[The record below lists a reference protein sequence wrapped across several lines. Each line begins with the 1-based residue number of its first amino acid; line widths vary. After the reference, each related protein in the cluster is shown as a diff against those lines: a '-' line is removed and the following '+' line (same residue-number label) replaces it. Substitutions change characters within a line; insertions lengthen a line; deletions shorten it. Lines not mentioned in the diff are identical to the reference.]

1 MPRPRKVVLLGDF
14 GVGKTSFGTRLA
26 KGEFH
31 ESTLATLGVAHFNVA
46 VRAAGDGPLAPATKL
61 EIWDTAGQER
71 YRSMDTLK
79 LYLRGAAG
87 AIVVADLTRA
97 ASFDAA
103 VRVIEQI
110 RGEEIGC
117 KIPIALAANKSDL
130 PSRQV
135 EAAAVQAAAADL
147 KLADARRGARPATA
161 SWPSRGRW
169 SGLRSRGAAGDRR
182 ARGTF
187 VLHCVLLVKNYV
199 LTCPACPSPSSSTRP
214 TISGS
219 PPPTTR
225 SAGPARAPSR
235 CPRRRRPGSSV
246 ARP

>member
-31 ESTLATLGVAHFNVA
+31 ESTLATLGVAHFNVT
-46 VRAAGDGPLAPATKL
+46 VKGVKL

-79 LYLRGAAG
+79 VYLRGAAG

-110 RGEEIGC
+110 RGDEIGC

-147 KLADARRGARPATA
+147 KLADARETSCKTGDGVLALARA
-161 SWPSRGRW
+161 
-169 SGLRSRGAAGDRR
+169 
-182 ARGTF
+182 
-187 VLHCVLLVKNYV
+187 LVKALPPPEAPPETV
-199 LTCPACPSPSSSTRP
+199 ELEGPSSST
-214 TISGS
+214 
-219 PPPTTR
+219 
-225 SAGPARAPSR
+225 A
-235 CPRRRRPGSSV
+235 CC
-246 ARP
+246 

>member
-1 MPRPRKVVLLGDF
+1 MAKFSRAFVLSQPSAATSVQALRTQLYITHQPHALRTLRASHRSASMPRARKVVLLGDF

-147 KLADARRGARPATA
+147 KLADARETSCKTGDGVLALARA
-161 SWPSRGRW
+161 
-169 SGLRSRGAAGDRR
+169 LVR
-182 ARGTF
+182 ALPPPEAPPETVELEGPT
-187 VLHCVLLVKNYV
+187 
-199 LTCPACPSPSSSTRP
+199 SST
-214 TISGS
+214 
-219 PPPTTR
+219 
-225 SAGPARAPSR
+225 A
-235 CPRRRRPGSSV
+235 CC
-246 ARP
+246 